1 MKTQLIKNDIIKH
14 KLVTVAMTGF
24 IGIAAMLVSL
34 ATILTIHLVGSL
46 DTLMNQSKTPDFM
59 QMHSGHLDM
68 GELNEFV
75 NQNKDIENFQVLN
88 FLNLDNYEISFEG
101 ISMKESAQ
109 DHGISTQSKDFDYLL
124 DLDGEIIQPRVGELY
139 VPICYLRDNTTKIG
153 DKALIYGQELIVSG
167 FLRDSQMN
175 SSLSSSKRF
184 LVNVEDYEKIAPHG
198 NIEYLIEFQ
207 LKDHTSIGAFESA
220 YISAGLPANGPM
232 VTYELFKTL
241 NAFSDGLMIAVIFL
255 MSLLLVSIAF
265 MCIRF
270 TLLSKIEEDYREIG
284 MMKAIGLRVSD
295 IQRIYLSKYA
305 LIGVVGCV
313 VGYGFSLL
321 FQETLSENIRLF
333 MGESELAYLAPILGI
348 LGVILIFLAT
358 LLYVQV
364 LLLRFKKISPA
375 QAIRFGTMVEKTK
388 KTNHLHLSNRRM
400 MNTNAFLG
408 IKDIWTRKKL
418 YMTMFLVIMIASF
431 MMIVPLNIYH
441 TISSKNFTTYM
452 GIGNSDMRID
462 IQQIENIEGKTDEI
476 ADDLKNNESISKLS
490 VLTTKSFKSEDN
502 TTLKVELGDHSIFP
516 ITYEQGKFPST
527 ESEIALSV
535 MNGDELSKGLYDKI
549 TLIVDGNAKEFV
561 ICGIYSDITNGGK
574 TAKAYFHDDSASTMW
589 SVINVEIKD
598 KNQVGAIVE
607 QTQSTYTFA
616 KVSDID
622 DYIGQ
627 TFGQTI
633 RSMKT
638 VSRVAIATAILI
650 VLLVSV
656 LFIKMLI
663 AKDKYSI
670 AILKAFGFTSND
682 IMVQYVVRFV
692 SVCILAIFVGTL
704 LANTLGEAMASMII
718 SSFGAASFEF
728 MIHPLSAYVLCPIIL
743 ICSVL
748 IAMIIGTSSVRSIN
762 ISENIKE

>member
-418 YMTMFLVIMIASF
+418 YMTMFFVILIASF

-476 ADDLKNNESISKLS
+476 AD
-490 VLTTKSFKSEDN
+490 
-502 TTLKVELGDHSIFP
+502 
-516 ITYEQGKFPST
+516 
-527 ESEIALSV
+527 
-535 MNGDELSKGLYDKI
+535 
-549 TLIVDGNAKEFV
+549 
-561 ICGIYSDITNGGK
+561 
-574 TAKAYFHDDSASTMW
+574 
-589 SVINVEIKD
+589 
-598 KNQVGAIVE
+598 
-607 QTQSTYTFA
+607 
-616 KVSDID
+616 
-622 DYIGQ
+622 
-627 TFGQTI
+627 
-633 RSMKT
+633 
-638 VSRVAIATAILI
+638 
-650 VLLVSV
+650 
-656 LFIKMLI
+656 
-663 AKDKYSI
+663 
-670 AILKAFGFTSND
+670 
-682 IMVQYVVRFV
+682 
-692 SVCILAIFVGTL
+692 
-704 LANTLGEAMASMII
+704 GE
-718 SSFGAASFEF
+718 
-728 MIHPLSAYVLCPIIL
+728 
-743 ICSVL
+743 
-748 IAMIIGTSSVRSIN
+748 
-762 ISENIKE
+762 